1 LRPLAFSNLRLIQ
14 ALQPGVSR
22 ISELAGCVTGVR
34 FFFEEKQT

>member
-1 LRPLAFSNLRLIQ
+1 LAFSNLRLIQ

-22 ISELAGCVTGVR
+22 ISELTRCLSGVR